1 MPANTTIPTVAPM
14 LSYEDAAAAL
24 VWLAK
29 AFGFRERTRVTMPD
43 GSIGHAEME
52 ISDGIVMLAEPD
64 PHYEGPKRHAET
76 CEAARRWLAV
86 PYVIDGV
93 HVHVDDVDAHF
104 GQARQAGATILS
116 EPEDTGYGRSYRTA
130 DLEGHRWMFTQR
142 PPASAPAAH

>member
-1 MPANTTIPTVAPM
+1 MPANTPIPTVAPM

-24 VWLAK
+24 GWLAK
-29 AFGFRERTRVTMPD
+29 AFGFRERTRITMPD

-64 PHYEGPKRHAET
+64 PHYQGPKQHAEI
-76 CEAARRWLAV
+76 CEAARRWSAV

-93 HVHVDDVDAHF
+93 HVYVDDVDAHF
-104 GQARQAGATILS
+104 GQARQAGTPILS

-142 PPASAPAAH
+142 PPASAPAEQ